1 MRATALILVP
11 ILALAL
17 AGATPAAAQR
27 SGTYAVVGTGAGG
40 GQQYEGAAQL
50 QATGP
55 QTWTLTWRISGETTR
70 GVGMSD
76 GDRLVVGYVSRGA
89 TGVAIYC
96 GAARRVAGRHL
107 DAGHGRGR
115 RAGEAAAALSASPG
129 PAHTKNRAGRPGAAR
144 SSQAGARPGTAAAG
158 ASPRPVPQP
167 WRAFRRGFFL
177 FST

>member
-1 MRATALILVP
+1 MRATAP
-11 ILALAL
+11 ILAL

-40 GQQYEGAAQL
+40 GQQYEGSAQL

-89 TGVAIYC
+89 TGVAIYVVQPD
-96 GAARRVAGRHL
+96 GSLV
-107 DAGHGRGR
+107 
-115 RAGEAAAALSASPG
+115 
-129 PAHTKNRAGRPGAAR
+129 
-144 SSQAGARPGTAAAG
+144 GTWTQG
-158 ASPRPVPQP
+158 TEGGVRQERLLPR
-167 WRAFRRGFFL
+167 
-177 FST
+177 